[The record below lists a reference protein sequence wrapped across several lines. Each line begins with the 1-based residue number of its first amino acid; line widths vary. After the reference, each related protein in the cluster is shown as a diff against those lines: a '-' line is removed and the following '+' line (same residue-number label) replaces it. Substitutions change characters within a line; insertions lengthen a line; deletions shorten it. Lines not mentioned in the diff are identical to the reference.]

1 MFKIKVSVGPF
12 SLAEGSRGG
21 SVLAFFFP
29 ISFFFFRF
37 IYLLANLG
45 LHYNVQALHCCV
57 WLCLARASRC
67 SGFSY
72 CRAPAPVV
80 VAHGPRCP
88 AACGILL
95 PRPEIK
101 PVFLP
106 WQGDSQPLDH
116 QGSPTFFQLLV
127 VANNPWSELTA

>member
-29 ISFFFFRF
+29 ISFFFFLIHF
-37 IYLLANLG
+37 
-45 LHYNVQALHCCV
+45 QALHCCV